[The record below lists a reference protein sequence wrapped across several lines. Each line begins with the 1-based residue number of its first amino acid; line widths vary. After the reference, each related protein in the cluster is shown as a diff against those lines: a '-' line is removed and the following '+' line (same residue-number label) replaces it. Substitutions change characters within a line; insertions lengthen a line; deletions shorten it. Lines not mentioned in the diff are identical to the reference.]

1 METNSYEPLA
11 APNTVLRNLSYKD
24 GRAKLFIA

>member
-11 APNTVLRNLSYKD
+11 APNIALWNLSYKD